1 MTFLHIPDHGL
12 APRAL
17 GERRR
22 DHATAAT
29 ISAALNEASSAPGR
43 QAAARTLARERIDLA
58 IALRILGAP
67 RQRRP

>member
-1 MTFLHIPDHGL
+1 MTFLHIPDHGR
-12 APRAL
+12 APHTL

-29 ISAALNEASSAPGR
+29 IRAALNAPGR

-58 IALRILGAP
+58 IALRILAAP
-67 RQRRP
+67 QRRRP